1 MMNGDPATYR
11 SVRSQPI
18 RRVAWKGAGPLLDG
32 ERTLPE
38 ELPIAFSYQG
48 SSYAVMMA
56 TPSDLTDFA
65 RGFSLTEG
73 LVSRNTEI
81 EAVDIVPAETG
92 IVLRITIA
100 AQRAALFWERR
111 RFLAGPSGCGLCG
124 VESLAQALRPLPNVE
139 SDLNMASGAVADA
152 LASLSRL
159 QYLNQET
166 RAVHAAAF
174 WHPDLGVG
182 LLREDI
188 GRHNALDKLAGAIA
202 GAGLD
207 AARGAILLTSRVSV
221 EMVQKAAMI
230 GSPIIIAISAPTT
243 LAVRLA
249 ERAGITLAAIA
260 RRDGFEV
267 FSRPERFG
275 W

>member
-1 MMNGDPATYR
+1 MDGEQAPLQFLPSRPM
-11 SVRSQPI
+11 Q
-18 RRVAWKGAGPLLDG
+18 RVAWKGAGPLLPG

-38 ELPIAFSYQG
+38 ELPVAFSYQG

-56 TPSDLTDFA
+56 TPGDLVDFA
-65 RGFSLTEG
+65 HGFSLTEG
-73 LVSRNTEI
+73 LVSRIAEI
-81 EAVDIVPAETG
+81 EAVDVVRAETG
-92 IVLRITIA
+92 IVLRVTLA
-100 AQRAALFWERR
+100 TSRAALFWERR
-111 RFLAGPSGCGLCG
+111 RTLAGPSGCGLCG
-124 VESLAQALRPLPNVE
+124 VESLAQALRPLPKVE
-139 SDLNMASGAVADA
+139 SALTMASGAVADA
-152 LASLSRL
+152 MASLSQL

-174 WHPDLGVG
+174 WHPDLGVT

-202 GAGLD
+202 GAGLE
-207 AARGAILLTSRVSV
+207 AGRGAILLTSRVSV

-249 ERAGITLAAIA
+249 EHAGITLAAIA
-260 RRDGFEV
+260 RGDGFEV
-267 FSRPERFG
+267 FSHHERFS